1 MEHNLFKYVWR
12 HSKPEQVTILL
23 LVAIS
28 MPFYF
33 LSLDLPKQIVNQ
45 GIQGQ
50 GFSEDATEQ
59 SFLVI
64 SVPFGEMLT
73 GSPIT
78 LFSGIQLDQ
87 AGLLVVLACSFLL
100 LVIVNG
106 LFKLNINTKKGRM
119 GERLLRRLRY
129 ELSDRVLRF
138 PLPHLR
144 KMKQAEVATMI
155 KDEVEPLGGFIG
167 DAFVTPAFLGGQALT
182 ALTFIMVQSVYLGA
196 VSLAIVLTQAWL
208 IPKLRRR
215 LLQLGKQRQLA
226 ARALAGR
233 IGEVMDGATEMH
245 ANDTSNWERADLV
258 GRLGH
263 IFLIR
268 FEIYQRK
275 FFVKFL
281 NNFLSQLTP
290 FIFYLVGG
298 LLALSGELDI
308 GALVAVIA
316 AYKDLP
322 GPIKELIDWDQ
333 QRLDVTIKYEQVIEQ
348 FEPGEMIAPASQ
360 AVTTEASAPLTGK
373 LEASNVSL
381 VEDDG
386 TYRLQGL
393 TFDMPLEQHL
403 AVVGD
408 SNSGKERLAGV
419 LAGLEDP
426 SGGSLR
432 IGGKDLTELPE
443 WVTGRRLSYVAPDVY
458 HFPLSVRENLLYGL
472 RHAPYRESGVEKD
485 PKEDFRDRESKRAG
499 NPVLPT
505 HYDWIDRG
513 PIGDKPQDEDEALRQ
528 VLHLIGMEHDVFR
541 FGIYGTIDPQERPEM
556 AAELLKAR
564 QLLSEKLEEEGLS
577 DLVDRFDPDAYN
589 RSSTLAENLLFGT
602 TTQASL
608 QGEALA
614 KNALVLEVLSETQ
627 AGGTSLAQDL
637 REIGLSI
644 ARTMVELFAD
654 LPAGHP
660 FFDQFSFIEA
670 DDLPEFEGLIQKA
683 DRSGIEGLNDE
694 EISLLL
700 ELTFSYSEARHRL
713 GLIDETKEEKILAGR
728 KALAKRLSS
737 GEMSELEPYD
747 PAHYNA
753 AAPILVNVLFGRV
766 VYGQA
771 EGESTLQ
778 FLVVQVLDELNLRGA
793 VMEVGLGYDVGLG
806 GKRLSHSQRQL
817 LGLGRA
823 LLKDPDLLIVN
834 DALGSLDSSTQT
846 RIMERVREH
855 RDGRGIVWA
864 LTRPQAAEGFDQVAV
879 MSDGRITARG
889 SFEELAGAGGALA
902 AEMGRG

>member
-1 MEHNLFKYVWR
+1 MEHNLFRYVWR

-45 GIQGQ
+45 GIQGK
-50 GFSEDATEQ
+50 GFTEEVTTQ

-64 SVPFGEMLT
+64 NLPFGEMLT
-73 GSPIT
+73 GSPIE
-78 LFSGIQLDQ
+78 LFSGFRFEQST
-87 AGLLVVLACSFLL
+87 LLIVLSLSFLA

-182 ALTFIMVQSVYLGA
+182 ALTFIMVQSVYLGT

-298 LLALSGELDI
+298 LLALAGQLDI

-348 FEPGEMIAPASQ
+348 FEPGEMIPPASQ
-360 AVTTEASAPLTGK
+360 AVITDPVPPLTGK
-373 LEASNVSL
+373 LEANNLSL
-381 VEDDG
+381 IEDDG
-386 TYRLQGL
+386 THRLQGL
-393 TFDMPLEQHL
+393 NLEIPLDQHW
-403 AVVGD
+403 AIVGD

-419 LAGLEDP
+419 LAGLEYP

-432 IGGKDLTELPE
+432 IGGKDVTDMPE
-443 WVTGRRLSYVAPDVY
+443 WVTGRRLGYVAPDVY

-472 RHAPYRESGVEKD
+472 RHAPYRPGPAGEEAKD
-485 PKEDFRDRESKRAG
+485 DFKDRESKRAG
-499 NPVLPT
+499 NPVLPVD
-505 HYDWIDRG
+505 YDWIDRS
-513 PIGDKPQDEDEALRQ
+513 PIGETHDDEEAALRRS
-528 VLHLIGMEHDVFR
+528 LHLIGMEHDVFR
-541 FGIYGTIDPQERPEM
+541 FGIYGTIDPDKHPQM
-556 AAELLKAR
+556 AGDLLQAR
-564 QLLSEKLEEEGLS
+564 RLLSEKLEEEGLA

-602 TTQASL
+602 TNNPNL
-608 QGEALA
+608 QGAALA
-614 KNALVLEVLSETQ
+614 RNAKVLKVLAETES
-627 AGGTSLAQDL
+627 GGVSLAHDL
-637 REIGLSI
+637 REMGLSI
-644 ARTMVELFAD
+644 ARTMLELFAD

-670 DDLPEFEGLIQKA
+670 DDLPEFESVIAKV
-683 DRSGIEGLNDE
+683 DRSGLEGLNE
-694 EISLLL
+694 EEMASLLQ
-700 ELTFSYSEARHRL
+700 LTFSYSEARHRL
-713 GLIDETKEEKILAGR
+713 GLIDEAMEAKILAAR
-728 KALAKRLSS
+728 KALAETLNS
-737 GEMSELEPYD
+737 GEMTDLEPYD
-747 PAHYNA
+747 PERYNA

-778 FLVVQVLDELNLRGA
+778 FLVVQVLDELDLRGA
-793 VMEVGLGYDVGLG
+793 VMEVGLGYNVGLG
-806 GKRLSHSQRQL
+806 GKRLSPSQRQL

-834 DALGSLDSSTQT
+834 DALGALDSSTQAT
-846 RIMERVREH
+846 IMERVRKH
-855 RDGRGIVWA
+855 RAGRGIVWTM
-864 LTRPQAAEGFDQVAV
+864 TRPQSANGFEQVAV
-879 MSDGRITARG
+879 MSDGRLSAKG
-889 SFEELAGAGGALA
+889 SFDELTKPGAVLA
-902 AEMGRG
+902 AEIGRG